1 MLFKEIDFRDSS
13 FNSLGFLQINNFN
26 VISGNLTYNRVDFLM
41 NTIQKICDNIHYK
54 SVVYIRA
61 NQDIN
66 QSIKYQSSK
75 FFKDKI
81 ILISLPETFNHPNT
95 HSKIY
100 TELKELGAFLNSQV
114 LVFTFSPMIL
124 SCCYYKEITLVE
136 ESNTGLII
144 KSLPENIN
152 GWTVERIMQLYME
165 CENVRDPNTAKELG
179 ALFKIVKSN
188 NHKSNEFENRFK
200 KLVDNLG
207 YADNDIT
214 SLRMEIEL
222 QNKDD
227 EISN

>member
-1 MLFKEIDFRDSS
+1 MLFKEIDFNDSS
-13 FNSLGFLQINNFN
+13 FNSLGILQINNFN
-26 VISGNLTYNRVDFLM
+26 VISGNLDYNRVDSLLFV
-41 NTIQKICDNIHYK
+41 IQQICNKVHYK
-54 SVVYIRA
+54 SVIHFRA
-61 NQDIN
+61 NEDIN
-66 QSIKYQSSK
+66 KYKSK
-75 FFKDKI
+75 DAFKHKI

-124 SCCYYKEITLVE
+124 SCCSSKEIILVE
-136 ESNTGLII
+136 ESDTGLII

-165 CENVRDPNTAKELG
+165 CENIRDPNTAKELG

-214 SLRMEIEL
+214 SLRMQIEL
-222 QNKDD
+222 QNKEN